1 MNAKKHTYAKLP
13 DVPLLAEVLGDAG
26 FVTTG
31 FYGNTLLHRR
41 LGYNRGFKR
50 WRFVGDRRL
59 PSVVASEV
67 AVWEE
72 GERHFLYLHM
82 FGAHQPLR
90 PSAESKEKWGVDS
103 KYIVPGKGFK
113 LKKLD
118 VKDKAGVE
126 QYNLAYRAVVEDVD
140 HRLGQVLAALGEH
153 RADSLVIV
161 TSDHGE
167 LLGEHDVLGHGSFVW
182 EPLTDVPFAVDGGVS
197 VPDHMTTASIADLVT
212 RSVGVEHTWPVSVEN
227 PGPLVAQRE
236 GKIAFSVDGRFK
248 GVWDSKNLEDG
259 FAVFDLK
266 KDVGETTPLGE
277 DKEATLMSSRSAWE
291 SQIKETRLASKEE
304 AMSEELILA
313 LQELGYM
320 E

>member
-1 MNAKKHTYAKLP
+1 
-13 DVPLLAEVLGDAG
+13 
-26 FVTTG
+26 
-31 FYGNTLLHRR
+31 
-41 LGYNRGFKR
+41 
-50 WRFVGDRRL
+50 
-59 PSVVASEV
+59 
-67 AVWEE
+67 
-72 GERHFLYLHM
+72 
-82 FGAHQPLR
+82 
-90 PSAESKEKWGVDS
+90 
-103 KYIVPGKGFK
+103 
-113 LKKLD
+113 
-118 VKDKAGVE
+118 
-126 QYNLAYRAVVEDVD
+126 
-140 HRLGQVLAALGEH
+140 
-153 RADSLVIV
+153 
-161 TSDHGE
+161 
-167 LLGEHDVLGHGSFVW
+167 
-182 EPLTDVPFAVDGGVS
+182 
-197 VPDHMTTASIADLVT
+197 MTTASIADLVT